1 MRVEQLGLQVQLK
14 IVVDFY
20 ILGTES
26 YSEYSAL
33 LYKLSGEKGIK
44 DWVDILAEILN
55 HKDITIGDSHLNLL

>member
-55 HKDITIGDSHLNLL
+55 H